1 MLGKDALIYFFPT
14 VFLSLQED
22 DNQKFTDAEDK
33 PAGVIVIYLAL
44 ICLVA
49 FGFYQVFTRSA
60 SSWPVV
66 KNPVDQSQLVSIEQ
80 KIILPSWINSHALR
94 ELELLQVKYSRWTKL
109 MWIQRWT
116 MFHELAFIYY
126 MCHGRTQLWKAKYF
140 HSCFISFWTWCN
152 EADFSVTRKYF
163 EINNCC
169 KIL

>member
-1 MLGKDALIYFFPT
+1 M
-14 VFLSLQED
+14 FLSLQED
-22 DNQKFTDAEDK
+22 DNHKFTDAEDK

-44 ICLVA
+44 IFLVA
-49 FGFYQVFTRSA
+49 FAFYQVFTRSA

-66 KNPVDQSQLVSIEQ
+66 KNPVDQTQLVFIEQ
-80 KIILPSWINSHALR
+80 KIILPNWINSHALR
-94 ELELLQVKYSRWTKL
+94 ELELLQVKYSTVGWPNWCEFKDGQCS
-109 MWIQRWT
+109 MN
-116 MFHELAFIYY
+116 FAFIYY

-152 EADFSVTRKYF
+152 EADFSVARKYF